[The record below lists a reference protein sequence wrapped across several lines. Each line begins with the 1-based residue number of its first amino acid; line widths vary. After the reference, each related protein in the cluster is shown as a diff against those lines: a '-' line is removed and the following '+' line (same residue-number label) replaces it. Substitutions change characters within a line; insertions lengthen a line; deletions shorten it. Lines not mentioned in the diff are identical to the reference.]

1 MGKRTEIKGIPL
13 KAFEEM
19 NIGEIRKL
27 DKQFRKNNPK
37 IKNIKLVKSYGK
49 ETKLWSKKI

>member
-49 ETKLWSKKI
+49 ETKL